1 MDDVIVTKSI
11 SKNFGKVK
19 AVDNVSLNV
28 RKGEIYGF
36 LGLNGAGKTTTIRML
51 LGMINP
57 SAGEA
62 FINGEKTGAGNHK
75 LLEKIGSLVEIPYA
89 YPELTVTENLAIT
102 AKLKGLEG
110 DRALRGIMEKLRLTE
125 YAGRPAGKLSLGNAQ
140 RLGIAKAMLGSPEIL
155 ILDEP
160 ANGLDPAGIVE
171 IRELLKSLAN
181 DGATIFISSHILN
194 EISRIATRIGIIHKG
209 ALIQETDNEKL
220 DQLRRKTLTIRT
232 ANPEKAAAVLHKA
245 GYESVLLPGIYLIS
259 EDEKAIKHPEKV
271 AEALVKGGCPPSML
285 KVDEED
291 LETYFLRLVGAETG
305 AEAVAEPGAEGG
317 AA

>member
-1 MDDVIVTKSI
+1 MNDVIVTKSI

-51 LGMINP
+51 LGMISP
-57 SAGEA
+57 SSGEA
-62 FINGEKTGAGNHK
+62 LINGERAGAGNYK

-89 YPELTVTENLAIT
+89 YPELTVTENLALT
-102 AKLKGLEG
+102 AKLKGIEG

-125 YAGRPAGKLSLGNAQ
+125 YADRPAGKLSLGNAQ
-140 RLGIAKAMLGSPEIL
+140 RLGIAKALLGNPEIL
-155 ILDEP
+155 MLDEP

-232 ANPEKAAAVLHKA
+232 ANPEKAVAALSKA
-245 GYESVLLPGIYLIS
+245 GYEAVLLPGIYLIS
-259 EDEKAIKHPEKV
+259 EDKKAIKHPEKV
-271 AEALVKGGCPPSML
+271 AEVLVKAGCPPSML

-291 LETYFLRLVGAETG
+291 LETYFLRLVNPEGV
-305 AEAVAEPGAEGG
+305 AV
-317 AA
+317 

>member
-1 MDDVIVTKSI
+1 MDDAIVTRSI
-11 SKNFGKVK
+11 SKSFGKVR

-51 LGMINP
+51 LGMISP
-57 SAGEA
+57 SSGEA
-62 FINGEKTGAGNHK
+62 LINGQKAGPGNYK

-89 YPELTVTENLAIT
+89 YPELTVAENLGIAS
-102 AKLKGLEG
+102 KLKGLEG
-110 DRALRGIMEKLRLTE
+110 DRPVRGIIEKLRLSE
-125 YAGRPAGKLSLGNAQ
+125 YADRKAGQLSLGNAQ

-181 DGATIFISSHILN
+181 NGSTIFISSHILN
-194 EISRIATRIGIIHKG
+194 EVSKIATRIGIIHKG
-209 ALIQETDNEKL
+209 ALIEETDAAKL
-220 DQLRRKTLTIRT
+220 ELMRKKTLHIRT
-232 ANPEKAAAVLHKA
+232 ADPDKAAALLLKA
-245 GYESVLLPGIYLIS
+245 KYETVLLPDNVLMTA
-259 EDEKAIKHPEKV
+259 DEKAVKQPEKI
-271 AEALVKGGCPPSML
+271 AGLLVRHGCPPSML

-291 LETYFLRLVGAETG
+291 LEAYFLRLVGVERRAS
-305 AEAVAEPGAEGG
+305 
-317 AA
+317 

>member
-11 SKNFGKVK
+11 SKSFGAVK

-51 LGMINP
+51 LGMISP
-57 SAGEA
+57 SSGEA
-62 FINGEKTGAGNHK
+62 FINGERAGAGNYK

-89 YPELTVTENLAIT
+89 YPELTVNENLEIT
-102 AKLKGLEG
+102 AKL
-110 DRALRGIMEKLRLTE
+110 RGIEGTRDIRGIIEKLRLTE
-125 YAGRPAGKLSLGNAQ
+125 YADRKAGKLSLGNGQ
-140 RLGIAKAMLGSPEIL
+140 RLGIAKALLGNPEIL

-181 DGATIFISSHILN
+181 NGATIFISSHILN

-209 ALIQETDNEKL
+209 ALIQETDTEKL
-220 DQLRRKTLTIRT
+220 EQMRRKTLTIRT
-232 ANPEKAAAVLHKA
+232 ANPEKAVTALSKA
-245 GYESVLLPGIYLIS
+245 GYESVLLPGVYFIS

-271 AEALVKGGCPPSML
+271 AEVLVKAGCPPSML

-291 LETYFLRLVGAETG
+291 LETYFLRLVGAE
-305 AEAVAEPGAEGG
+305 AEGG